1 MSLDSIH
8 SNKNSIDKFG
18 FHEHLDECHTNL
30 DSDIVSH
37 IRLLIG
43 STIFFADFSDFVA
56 KSTRFLPHYI
66 HVFMISFSWL
76 DFLSSFAASS
86 F

>member
-1 MSLDSIH
+1 MSHQSY
-8 SNKNSIDKFG
+8 
-18 FHEHLDECHTNL
+18 
-30 DSDIVSH
+30 SDIVSH

-66 HVFMISFSWL
+66 HVFMISF
-76 DFLSSFAASS
+76 FLIRF
-86 F
+86 FE